1 MRKRLPFFYFYQPRF
16 GSLIALWQ
24 IAGMYS
30 KDEQQHL
37 YTLTQ
42 QLVKGEHPF
51 SEKEKA
57 EALRHIIN
65 YHDWRYYVLSEPV
78 ITDYYYDM
86 LFAELKQL
94 ETQNPTLIT
103 SDSPTQRVARGLT
116 SEFETVKHLV
126 SMLSLENSYD
136 EADLN
141 DFDRK
146 VKELTGSP
154 QPEYCVEPKFDGS
167 SIALVYENDLLV
179 RAATRGDGTE
189 GDEIT
194 NNAKALASIPLR
206 APFSKHGIFKIE
218 IRGEVI
224 IQRHVFEK
232 MNEER
237 KAKGEKVFQN
247 ARNTASGSL
256 RTKDPNESRARNL
269 EAILYHISLAEDA
282 NGNNLL
288 SGKLESHFHCIEI
301 LYACG
306 FKTPVHEMKVCRSI
320 EEVHEFIQLW
330 DTKRHTFTIDTD
342 GMVVK
347 VNSLRQQQQCG
358 STTHHP
364 RWAIAYKFAAKQAH
378 SKLLKVEFQVGR
390 TGAVT
395 PVAKIEPV
403 PLAGVTISSISLHNE
418 DFILEKDIHIN
429 DTVIVERAGE
439 VIPYIVGVVPDLR
452 SGHETPI
459 EFPRNC
465 PSCQAALVKPEEEA
479 VWRCDNADCPAQTEE
494 RAIHFV
500 SKDAMDIDGCG
511 RETVVEFIQRGF
523 VKTIEDLYR
532 LPYDEILGLE
542 GWKEKSVNNLK
553 AGIEGSKNRPLWRLL
568 NALGIR
574 HVGVTTSKDIST
586 HIQSIFD
593 LEKMSVEQLTNIEGI
608 GPKVAQSIVVFFSN
622 EGNMHLL
629 QELKRAGV
637 NTINRPEDSLS
648 KNNKLEG
655 KTFLFTG
662 TLQQFTRDRAKQL
675 VEENG
680 GKLLSSVSANL
691 NYLVVG
697 EDAGSKL
704 TKAQKIPSIVVLSED
719 EFLKM
724 LE

>member
-1 MRKRLPFFYFYQPRF
+1 
-16 GSLIALWQ
+16 
-24 IAGMYS
+24 MYS
-30 KDEQQHL
+30 KEQQQHL
-37 YTLTQ
+37 NTLTQ
-42 QLVKGEHPF
+42 KLLNREEIGTAENIV
-51 SEKEKA
+51 
-57 EALRHIIN
+57 EALKSVIN

-78 ITDYYYDM
+78 ITDFDYDI
-86 LFAELKQL
+86 LFKTLRQL
-94 ETQNPTLIT
+94 EAENPALVT
-103 SDSPTQRVARGLT
+103 SDSPTQRVARGL
-116 SEFETVKHLV
+116 SNDFETVKHLV
-126 SMLSLENSYD
+126 SMLSLENSYNED
-136 EADLN
+136 DLN

-146 VKELTGSP
+146 IKELTNSTEP
-154 QPEYCVEPKFDGS
+154 QYCVEPKFDGS

-189 GDEIT
+189 GDDIT
-194 NNAKALASIPLR
+194 NNAKALSSIPLR
-206 APFSKHGIFKIE
+206 AAFSKYGIHKIE

-224 IQRHVFEK
+224 IQRNVFDK

-269 EAILYHISLAEDA
+269 EAILYHISFAEDA

-288 SGKLESHFHCIEI
+288 TGKLESHYHCIEI
-301 LYACG
+301 LYDCG
-306 FKTPVHEMKVCRSI
+306 FKTPIQEMKVCANVD
-320 EEVHEFIQLW
+320 EVHQFIQTW
-330 DTKRHTFTIDTD
+330 DTKRHTFNIDTD

-347 VNSLRQQQQCG
+347 VNSLKQQQQCG

-364 RWAIAYKFAAKQAH
+364 RWAIAYKFAAKQAQ

-418 DFILEKDIHIN
+418 DFILEKDIQLG

-452 SGHETPI
+452 TGSETKI
-459 EFPRNC
+459 DFPLKC
-465 PSCQAALVKPEEEA
+465 PSCNTPLVKPEEEA

-500 SKDAMDIDGCG
+500 SKDAMNIDGCG
-511 RETVVEFIQRGF
+511 RETVVEFIQLGF

-532 LPYDEILGLE
+532 LSYEDILKLE

-553 AGIEGSKNRPLWRLL
+553 AGIEDSKNRPLWRLL

-574 HVGVTTSKDIST
+574 HVGVTTSKDISGHVKT
-586 HIQSIFD
+586 IFD
-593 LEKMSVEQLTNIEGI
+593 LAEMNVEALTNIEGI
-608 GPKVAQSIVVFFSN
+608 GPKVAQSIFDFFQNPSN
-622 EGNMHLL
+622 VHLL
-629 QELKRAGV
+629 QELRQLGV
-637 NTINRPEDSLS
+637 NTENRPEDSLA

-662 TLQQFTRDRAKQL
+662 SLHQFTRDRAKQL

-704 TKAQKIPSIVVLSED
+704 TKAQKIPTITVLTEV
-719 EFLKM
+719 EFLK
-724 LE
+724 LIE

>member
-1 MRKRLPFFYFYQPRF
+1 
-16 GSLIALWQ
+16 
-24 IAGMYS
+24 MYS
-30 KDEQQHL
+30 KEEQQKLNHL
-37 YTLTQ
+37 TR
-42 QLVKGEHPF
+42 QLF
-51 SEKEKA
+51 NKEDIGSPQKMIDS
-57 EALRHIIN
+57 LKSVIN

-78 ITDYYYDM
+78 ITDFEYDK
-86 LFAELKQL
+86 LFKDLKEL
-94 ETQNPTLIT
+94 EFSNPKLVTP
-103 SDSPTQRVARGLT
+103 DSPTQRIARGLT
-116 SEFETVKHLV
+116 EEFESVSHLV
-126 SMLSLENSYD
+126 SMLSLENSYNAD
-136 EADLN
+136 DLN

-146 VKELTGSP
+146 VKEFTGSTE
-154 QPEYCVEPKFDGS
+154 PEYCVEPKFDGS

-179 RAATRGDGTE
+179 RAATRGDGTV
-189 GDEIT
+189 GDDIT

-206 APFSKHGIFKIE
+206 AAFSKYGIHKIE

-224 IQRHVFEK
+224 IQRSVFEK

-237 KAKGEKVFQN
+237 RVKGEKIFQN

-269 EAILYHISLAEDA
+269 EAILYHISFAEDKD
-282 NGNNLL
+282 GKNLL
-288 SGKLESHFHCIEI
+288 AGKLESHYHCIEV
-301 LYACG
+301 LYECG
-306 FKTPVHEMKVCRSI
+306 FKTPVHEIKVCRSI
-320 EEVHEFIQLW
+320 TEVQDYIKEW
-330 DTKRHTFTIDTD
+330 DTKRHTFNIDTD

-347 VNSLRQQQQCG
+347 VNSLKQQQQCG

-452 SGHETPI
+452 NGHEKKI
-459 EFPRNC
+459 DFPRNC
-465 PSCQAALVKPEEEA
+465 PSCNSALVKPEEEA

-511 RETVVEFIQRGF
+511 RETVIEFIQRGF
-523 VKTIEDLYR
+523 IRNIEDLYR
-532 LPYDEILGLE
+532 LPYDEILKLE
-542 GWKEKSVNNLK
+542 GWKEKSVTNLK
-553 AGIEGSKNRPLWRLL
+553 SGIEDSKNRPLWRLL

-574 HVGVTTSKDIST
+574 HVGVTTSKDISS
-586 HIQSIFD
+586 HIKTIFD
-593 LEKMSVEQLTNIEGI
+593 LEKMSVEDLTNIEGI
-608 GPKVAQSIVVFFSN
+608 GPKVAQSIFNFFQNKSN
-622 EGNMHLL
+622 IHLL
-629 QELKRAGV
+629 HELKNFGV
-637 NTINRPEDSLS
+637 NTENRAEDALS
-648 KNNKLEG
+648 KNNKLQG

-662 TLQQFTRDRAKQL
+662 SLHQFTRDRAKQL

-680 GKLLSSVSANL
+680 GKLLSGVSANL
-691 NYLVVG
+691 DYLVVG

-704 TKAQKIPSIVVLSED
+704 AKAKKIPSITVLSED

-724 LE
+724 ME